1 MASIL
6 EEIDTKLFNLL
17 DIRIRPMT
25 RGGEAD
31 KIGVV
36 RFFPNKFLTDKSKSV
51 FVVDPDPD
59 LVGSVSFLAYQDRHR
74 GLADP
79 YPHPYSFQLN
89 VQHSELK
96 SFVIILRFCP
106 RRYRYLRYLR

>member
-31 KIGVV
+31 KIGIVG
-36 RFFPNKFLTDKSKSV
+36 FFPSKLLTDKSV
-51 FVVDPDPD
+51 FVVDPDLDP
-59 LVGSVSFLAYQDRHR
+59 VGSASF
-74 GLADP
+74 
-79 YPHPYSFQLN
+79 
-89 VQHSELK
+89 
-96 SFVIILRFCP
+96 
-106 RRYRYLRYLR
+106 

>member
-31 KIGVV
+31 KIGIVG
-36 RFFPNKFLTDKSKSV
+36 FFSSTFFTDKSVLKGTVSRNEM
-51 FVVDPDPD
+51 D
-59 LVGSVSFLAYQDRHR
+59 LAFGDIN
-74 GLADP
+74 G
-79 YPHPYSFQLN
+79 
-89 VQHSELK
+89 
-96 SFVIILRFCP
+96 
-106 RRYRYLRYLR
+106 

>member
-31 KIGVV
+31 KIGIGG
-36 RFFPNKFLTDKSKSV
+36 FFSRKFFTVKSV
-51 FVVDPDPD
+51 FVVDPDPV
-59 LVGSVSFLAYQDRHR
+59 LVGSAF
-74 GLADP
+74 
-79 YPHPYSFQLN
+79 FW
-89 VQHSELK
+89 
-96 SFVIILRFCP
+96 RFRIGMQGFP
-106 RRYRYLRYLR
+106 IHFRIRIHFNLT

>member
-31 KIGVV
+31 KIGIVG
-36 RFFPNKFLTDKSKSV
+36 FSPSKFLTDKSG
-51 FVVDPDPD
+51 FAVDPDPD
-59 LVGSVSFLAYQDRHR
+59 PVGSASFWRIRIGIQ
-74 GLADP
+74 GL
-79 YPHPYSFQLN
+79 L
-89 VQHSELK
+89 
-96 SFVIILRFCP
+96 ILSGSVFISA
-106 RRYRYLRYLR
+106 

>member
-31 KIGVV
+31 KIGIGG
-36 RFFPNKFLTDKSKSV
+36 FFISKFLIKVLRSV
-51 FVVDPDPD
+51 LWIRAQVR
-59 LVGSVSFLAYQDRHR
+59 SDRHPFGIE
-74 GLADP
+74 GLLIFI
-79 YPHPYSFQLN
+79 ST
-89 VQHSELK
+89 
-96 SFVIILRFCP
+96 
-106 RRYRYLRYLR
+106 

>member
-31 KIGVV
+31 KIGNVD
-36 RFFPNKFLTDKSKSV
+36 FCNSKLLSDKSV
-51 FVVDPDPD
+51 FVVDLDPDPA
-59 LVGSVSFLAYQDRHR
+59 GSASFWRIR
-74 GLADP
+74 IGIEGL
-79 YPHPYSFQLN
+79 L
-89 VQHSELK
+89 
-96 SFVIILRFCP
+96 IRLRIRIHFS
-106 RRYRYLRYLR
+106 LTLT

>member
-31 KIGVV
+31 KIGIVG
-36 RFFPNKFLTDKSKSV
+36 FFPSKFLTDKSF
-51 FVVDPDPD
+51 FVVDPDSDP
-59 LVGSVSFLAYQDRHR
+59 VGSVSFWRIR
-74 GLADP
+74 IGIEGFP
-79 YPHPYSFQLN
+79 
-89 VQHSELK
+89 
-96 SFVIILRFCP
+96 IRF
-106 RRYRYLRYLR
+106 RIRIHFSLT

>member
-31 KIGVV
+31 KIGTV
-36 RFFPNKFLTDKSKSV
+36 RFFRSKFLADNYV
-51 FVVDPDPD
+51 FVVDPYPDP
-59 LVGSVSFLAYQDRHR
+59 VGSAFLWRIRIGIQ
-74 GLADP
+74 GLLIRIRIRI
-79 YPHPYSFQLN
+79 HFNLT
-89 VQHSELK
+89 
-96 SFVIILRFCP
+96 
-106 RRYRYLRYLR
+106 YR